1 MGSTQTQHEK
11 ENNMT
16 LFKQIA
22 LILSI
27 LLITILTT
35 VLNLNFQSANASVQD
50 RLYEDAK
57 NTASS
62 LSLSLGSANGDI
74 SMMSTMINANFDSG
88 NYHHISLVD
97 VDNELLYERKSE
109 SEQLDVPEWF
119 SSITI
124 IEAPIASANV
134 SAGWSQVGILN
145 VQSDVTYAY
154 KQLYTILKGLLISF
168 SIIAVVGLIVLNLL
182 LVAILKPL
190 KEVQKQAE
198 AVIRNEFIIQE
209 KIPYTKEF
217 RNVVLGMNTMV
228 SKVKAMF
235 DKGNRELQ
243 RQKELEYIDP
253 ATKLKNRKYLIDK
266 LPEFLKVDAVSKGGI
281 SMMISFTGV
290 IEANEALGHKKVDEL
305 FNDIAELF
313 RKETEDFEDLI
324 IARMNGTEFS
334 IFIPD
339 CQSMQGLVL
348 GETILGDSMFLIK
361 QYELNTQETHL
372 SIGLYEYN
380 HTQSIGEV
388 LSHSDNALA
397 QAKFKE
403 WNIHLSKA
411 EDSVEVMGKDAW
423 RELLIDVIKRNN
435 FKFVSWSVVNAQTK
449 KTIHNVLSLNIK
461 VDEETTYYYGQF
473 MAPANQVGLSDD
485 IYKSVL
491 NMLFKTPDSSFENE
505 TYSLRLPYAYLVHNN
520 TYDEMKK
527 LFSIHALTLPFKLII
542 EIPDKL
548 ASKNSELVQDYK
560 RLFERYQIEMGIF
573 EFIGDS
579 KDYQYLQ
586 DLRPMYIKGEPN
598 YFISQSEQT
607 LSALRLITDSLGI
620 SLVATSVMTMETLKA
635 LEAKDIH
642 IIQGR
647 VTEMIEIE

>member
-11 ENNMT
+11 ETNMT

-35 VLNLNFQSANASVQD
+35 VLNLNFQSANESVQD

-88 NYHHISLVD
+88 TYSFISLYD
-97 VDNELLYERKSE
+97 VDEQLIYERKAEGEYS
-109 SEQLDVPEWF
+109 DVPEWF
-119 SSITI
+119 LAITT
-124 IEAPIASANV
+124 IEAPVASANV

-154 KQLYTILKGLLISF
+154 KHLYSILKGLLISF
-168 SIIAVVGLIVLNLL
+168 SIIALVGLIALNLL

-190 KEVQKQAE
+190 REVQKQAE

-217 RNVVLGMNTMV
+217 KDVVLGMNNMV

-243 RQKELEYIDP
+243 RQKELEYIDQT
-253 ATKLKNRKYLIDK
+253 TKLRNRKYLVDK
-266 LPEFLKVDAVSKGGI
+266 LPEYLKVDATVESGMI
-281 SMMISFTGV
+281 VMMALSGV
-290 IEANEALGHKKVDEL
+290 IEANESIGHKKVDEF
-305 FNDIAELF
+305 FNGLADIF
-313 RKETEDFEDLI
+313 REEVDEFDEAI
-324 IARMNGTEFS
+324 ISRMNGTEFS
-334 IFIPD
+334 ILIPG
-339 CQSMQGLVL
+339 CTTMHGALIA
-348 GETILGDSMFLIK
+348 ETILNNSQFLIK
-361 QYELNTQETHL
+361 NYELNKEETFL

-388 LSHSDNALA
+388 FSHVDNALA
-397 QAKFKE
+397 QAKFKD
-403 WNIHLSKA
+403 WHIHLAKA
-411 EDSVEVMGKDAW
+411 EDTVEVMGKDAW
-423 RELLIDVIKRNN
+423 RELLLDALKHNK
-435 FKFVSWSVVNAQTK
+435 FKFVSWLVVNAKSK
-449 KTIHNVLSLNIK
+449 KVIHNVLSLNIK
-461 VDEETTYYYGQF
+461 VDEETTYYFGQF
-473 MAPANQVGLSDD
+473 MAPANQVGLSGN
-485 IYKSVL
+485 IYENIL
-491 NMLFKTPDSSFENE
+491 DMMFKTPDSALNNG
-505 TYSLRLPYAYLVHNN
+505 TYSLRFPYEYLTQRG
-520 TYDEMKK
+520 TYDRMKA
-527 LFSIHALTLPFKLII
+527 LFSDYALTLPFRLII

-548 ASKNSELVQDYK
+548 ASQNSELVQDYK

-573 EFIGDS
+573 EFIGES

-586 DLRPMYIKGEPN
+586 NLRPIYIKGEPS
-598 YFISQSEQT
+598 YFISQNEQS
-607 LSALRLITDSLGI
+607 LSALRLITDSLDI
-620 SLVATSVMTMETLKA
+620 SLIATGVMTMDTLEQLKT
-635 LEAKDIH
+635 KDIH
-642 IIQGR
+642 IVQGR

>member
-1 MGSTQTQHEK
+1 
-11 ENNMT
+11 MT
-16 LFKQIA
+16 LFRQIA
-22 LILSI
+22 LIVSI

-35 VLNLNFQSANASVQD
+35 VLNLNFQAANVSVQD

-62 LSLSLGSANGDI
+62 LSLSLGSANGDL

-88 NYHHISLVD
+88 NYHYISLVD
-97 VDNELLYERKSE
+97 VDDELLYERKSE

-119 SSITI
+119 SNFVN
-124 IEAPIASANV
+124 IEAPVASANV

-154 KQLYTILKGLLISF
+154 KALYSILKGLLISF

-182 LVAILKPL
+182 LVVILKPL
-190 KEVQKQAE
+190 REVQKQAE
-198 AVIRNEFIIQE
+198 AVMRNKFIIQ
-209 KIPYTKEF
+209 KSIPYTKEF
-217 RNVVLGMNTMV
+217 RDVVLGMNNMV

-243 RQKELEYIDP
+243 HQKELEYIDQT
-253 ATKLKNRKYLIDK
+253 TKLRNRKYLIDK
-266 LPEFLKVDAVSKGGI
+266 LPEYLKVDAVSKGGI
-281 SMMISFTGV
+281 NMMIALSGV
-290 IEANEALGHKKVDEL
+290 IEANEALGHRKVDEL
-305 FNDIAELF
+305 FNDIADIF
-313 RKETEDFEDLI
+313 REQTEDFEDVI

-339 CQSMQGLVL
+339 CESMHGLMIA
-348 GETILGDSMFLIK
+348 EAILTNSQFVMK
-361 QYELNTQETHL
+361 KYELNASETFL
-372 SIGLYEYN
+372 SIGLYEYK
-380 HTQSIGEV
+380 HTQNIGEL

-403 WNIHLSKA
+403 WNIHLAKA
-411 EDSVEVMGKDAW
+411 EESVEVMGKDAW
-423 RELLIDVIKRNN
+423 RAILLDVIKRNN
-435 FKFVSWSVVNAQTK
+435 FKFVSWSVVNAKTK
-449 KTIHNVLSLNIK
+449 KIIHNVLSLNMK
-461 VDEETTYYYGQF
+461 VDEDTTYYFGQF

-485 IYKSVL
+485 IYKNVL
-491 NMLFKTPDSSFENE
+491 DMMFKTPDSNLENE
-505 TYSLRLPYAYLVHNN
+505 TYSLRLPYEYLKQSG
-520 TYDEMKK
+520 TYDRMKA
-527 LFSIHALTLPFKLII
+527 LFSVYALTLPFRLII

-548 ASKNSELVQDYK
+548 ASQNSELVQDYK

-573 EFIGDS
+573 EFIGES

-586 DLRPMYIKGEPN
+586 DLRPVYIKGEPS
-598 YFISQSEQT
+598 YFISQNEQS

-620 SLVATSVMTMETLKA
+620 SLIATGVMNIDTLEQ

-642 IIQGR
+642 IVQGR
-647 VTEMIEIE
+647 VTDMIETEG

>member
-1 MGSTQTQHEK
+1 
-11 ENNMT
+11 MT

-35 VLNLNFQSANASVQD
+35 VLNLNFQSANESVQD

-88 NYHHISLVD
+88 TYSFISLVD
-97 VDNELLYERKSE
+97 VDDVLIYERKSE

-119 SSITI
+119 LNIITI
-124 IEAPIASANV
+124 KAPIASANV

-145 VQSDVTYAY
+145 VQSDVSYAY
-154 KQLYTILKGLLISF
+154 RQLYSILKGLLVSF
-168 SIIAVVGLIVLNLL
+168 SIIAVIGLIILNLL

-190 KEVQKQAE
+190 KEVQRQAE

-209 KIPYTKEF
+209 SIPYTKEF
-217 RNVVLGMNTMV
+217 RDVVLGMNNMV

-243 RQKELEYIDP
+243 HQKELEYIDQT
-253 ATKLKNRKYLIDK
+253 TKLKNRKYLIDK
-266 LPEFLKVDAVSKGGI
+266 LPEYLKVDSPSKGGI
-281 SMMISFTGV
+281 NMMIALSGV
-290 IEANEALGHKKVDEL
+290 IEANEALGHRKVDEL
-305 FNDIAELF
+305 FNDIANIFTE
-313 RKETEDFEDLI
+313 ETEGLEDVI

-334 IFIPD
+334 ILIPN
-339 CQSMQGLVL
+339 CQSMHGLMMA
-348 GETILGDSMFLIK
+348 ESILTNSQFLIK
-361 QYELNTQETHL
+361 KYELNNDETFL

-380 HTQSIGEV
+380 HTQTVGEV

-397 QAKFKE
+397 QAKFKD
-403 WNIHLSKA
+403 WNIHLAKA
-411 EDSVEVMGKDAW
+411 DDTVEVMGKDAW
-423 RELLIDVIKRNN
+423 RTILLDVIKRNN
-435 FKFVSWSVVNAQTK
+435 FKFVSWSVVNAKTK
-449 KTIHNVLSLNIK
+449 KVLHNVLSLNIK
-461 VDEETTYYYGQF
+461 VDEETTYYFGQF
-473 MAPANQVGLSDD
+473 MAPAYQVGLSDD
-485 IYKSVL
+485 IYENVL
-491 NMLFKTPDSSFENE
+491 DMMFKTPDSHLQND
-505 TYSLRLPYAYLVHNN
+505 TYSLRLPYEYLVQGS
-520 TYDEMKK
+520 TYDRMKA
-527 LFSIHALTLPFKLII
+527 LFSIYALTLPFRLII

-548 ASKNSELVQDYK
+548 ASQNSELVQDYK

-573 EFIGDS
+573 EFIGES
-579 KDYQYLQ
+579 IDYQYLQ
-586 DLRPMYIKGEPN
+586 DLRPVYIKGEPS
-598 YFISQSEQT
+598 YFISQNEQS

-620 SLVATSVMTMETLKA
+620 SLIATGVMNMDTLEQ

-642 IIQGR
+642 IVQGR
-647 VTEMIEIE
+647 VTDIIEAEA